1 MATTTYWVHSDEEDY
16 KKFGIYKS
24 RENDSYSQVSNVLK
38 WNKKPPKQNAKNL
51 SSLEN
56 ALNKMF
62 YNKKNND
69 AYNKILEFTD
79 KAFEKSFPLIEM
91 GATGRAKIKK
101 ITSSNAKYL
110 SDYIQEKIDKL
121 YQEGKEMM
129 INGTSLHKAQ
139 QYVNT
144 INQMIKTISK
154 QKPLI
159 FSDKHA
165 NMLNEAMEIASFPL
179 NLAQGDYFE
188 IFLAHAGEYLRY
200 ESERKVDQEIKKVFP
215 EGFSETAMKAKIG
228 GGYSSNQT
236 VKLNED
242 TVAKESLTR
251 NKADVEIT
259 YRGSKYRI
267 SAKNYTSNA
276 AVKILES
283 SPFDSFVSELS
294 EIPRTHWLNIIRTQ
308 DKNLLNLAHN
318 TMMKIILFK
327 SLTGGSI
334 SGAANVVILKDSRK
348 IYVRSMQD
356 IYERMLNKNTWRG
369 FTVSGYS
376 PTSFKFNASGSVGGV
391 LKELRSIKISAHL
404 TQASIRGAL
413 K

>member
-1 MATTTYWVHSDEEDY
+1 MATTTYWVHSSLDQY
-16 KKFGIYKS
+16 KKSGIYKS
-24 RENDSYSQVSNVLK
+24 GENDSYSQASNVLK

-51 SSLEN
+51 SSLEK
-56 ALNKMF
+56 ALNEMF

-91 GATGRAKIKK
+91 AATGRAQIKK
-101 ITSSNAKYL
+101 ITPSNAKYL
-110 SDYIQEKIDKL
+110 SDYMQEKINKL
-121 YQEGKEMM
+121 YQEGQKMM
-129 INGTSLHKAQ
+129 TNGTSLQKAQ

-165 NMLNEAMEIASFPL
+165 NVLQQAIEIASFPL

-200 ESERKVDQEIKKVFP
+200 EAERKVSQEIKNVFP
-215 EGFSETAMKAKIG
+215 KNFSETAMKAKIG
-228 GGYSSNQT
+228 GGYSSSQK

-242 TVAKESLTR
+242 TIAKESLTR

-259 YRGSKYRI
+259 YKGSEYRI

-294 EIPRTHWLNIIRTQ
+294 KIPRTHWLNIIRTQ
-308 DKNLLNLAHN
+308 DENLLNLAHN

-334 SGAANVVILKDSRK
+334 DGAANVVILKDSRK

-356 IYERMLNKNTWRG
+356 IYERMVNKNAWRG

-376 PTSFKFNASGSVGGV
+376 PNAFKIKASGSVGTV
-391 LKELRSIKISAHL
+391 LNELRGIKISAHL
-404 TQASIRGAL
+404 TQASIRGSL